1 MSVAGIESDRPCCK
15 RSIINVEINGVEC
28 VALADAGATISLIST
43 ELANQLDLVVRK
55 SYINATG
62 VTNDSLNIIG
72 QTAAD
77 IEIAKRRLRAQTLYV
92 ANGISRHVILG
103 TDFLGRLG
111 EVTYN
116 YNNCTLRIDRGL
128 SIPMGENV
136 VRATVMLVED
146 LHVPPFCEMAV
157 LAKVS
162 SPVGTVNCIF
172 EGSKGVTSP
181 LLIGKSISRVNDG
194 RLRIPVVNTTSK
206 IHVVGKNS
214 IVGSVETL
222 EEDLR
227 MISIPTKSEID
238 KKSTTEK
245 LPSMDIKLTDTNLD
259 QQQFKILQD
268 LVDEFSDITGEGIA
282 DLGRTTIVEHV
293 VETLPGTVPI
303 KSRPYNIPVGV
314 RAEIKQQIDL
324 MLEKGLISPST
335 GEWTSPVVLVK
346 KKDGNWR
353 FCVDYRKLNAVT
365 KSTNMAM
372 SSIESAMEIMHGKQ
386 YFSSIDLCSGF
397 FQVSLHKDSRSKS
410 GFITPFGCYEF
421 NALPQGM
428 KGSPAC
434 FTKLAMAL
442 NSDLIASGKSA
453 CYLDDWIMTSNT
465 FEEHMDLLRTVFSR
479 LRFAGLKYRPTK
491 SQLCRKE
498 LLYLGHI
505 ISRNG
510 IAVAPHNTDKIKKFP
525 RPKNRTEVKRL
536 LGLFGYYRTFIKGF
550 AAIASP
556 ITKLTSQSVEFNW
569 TQECENA
576 AENLRGQITSA
587 PILVFPDFT
596 RQFILTTDASAIAIG
611 AVLSQ
616 IQQDDREHPI
626 SFYSKTLNAT
636 ERKWDACEQE
646 LYAIVTAVKHYKS
659 FLMNNQ
665 FEVRTDNAACTYVL
679 KKPDLSPKLSR
690 WAIQLADYDFTVI
703 HKSGRTNTVAD
714 ALSRAEVTAVEEED
728 NKKPRNA
735 SEEDMK
741 NDQKRDYFLG
751 PIWRYMVKDK
761 FPKDA
766 TKANRAQIKQDSL
779 NFTLKHGVLYRQR
792 DLQCM
797 LAIPANQRQ
806 VLLYAVHDN
815 IDSMH
820 PGVNKTYQRLK
831 DSYWFPRMYAEV
843 ENYVRQCH
851 SCQTR
856 KNPAGITRVPL
867 GTFMAKSP
875 FEVLSIDFMGPFVE
889 SEKGYK
895 HILAFT
901 DHFTK
906 WCTIIPTKDQLA
918 KTVADVYI
926 ERVFCIFG
934 ASKVL
939 LSDRGKN
946 FMSNLMAEVNK
957 VLGVE
962 RRFTTP
968 YHPQCNGQVEIYNKT
983 IANMLSHFT
992 EPKFQKNWA
1001 TYVPFVQLAINSAKH
1016 TALNASPSS
1025 LLLSRE
1031 IRLPY
1036 ELTMP
1041 IPEHPA
1047 DNYGYAADIHKR
1059 MAEVWDVAR
1068 DKISK
1073 SKEKQ
1078 KKYYDKKTKPSTLQ
1092 VGDYVMKY
1100 NKRGYPNLTSKL
1112 IHRWKGIYVI
1122 KDINETN
1129 ARIQL
1134 YNKPDDD
1141 WEKVHLNMLKKYH
1154 GPLIRGKDSDI
1165 TLDLDSPNEDNDEP
1179 TDEDPQPS
1187 RGPQNSSDEG
1197 VPVEYWPAEEDDGPP
1212 VEKIRTRGLPFVE
1225 FTPREYVEIYKD
1237 RVVPGTVYPS
1247 GDYLA
1252 QWRNGEAPPPPRL
1265 IRRGDIP
1272 EYTDEDFLDERNS
1285 PRPKDH
1291 LNSNVE
1297 AQAEASQPEQPS
1309 IVPTARL
1316 SNEQSVATDV
1326 RVRPEVPARANTKY
1340 NLRKKPRSNKH
1351 KDYLYESD
1359 E

>member
-1 MSVAGIESDRPCCK
+1 M
-15 RSIINVEINGVEC
+15 
-28 VALADAGATISLIST
+28 ALADAGATISLIST
-43 ELANQLDLVVRK
+43 GLAEQLNLAIRK

-72 QTAAD
+72 QAAAS
-77 IEIAKRRLRAQTLYV
+77 INLAGRLIRDQTLYV
-92 ANGISRHVILG
+92 ADGISRHVILG
-103 TDFLGRLG
+103 TDFLSRLG

-116 YNNCTLRIDRGL
+116 YNNCTLRVDRGP
-128 SIPMGENV
+128 SVPMGENAI
-136 VRATVMLVED
+136 RSTVMLVED

-157 LAKVS
+157 LAKTS
-162 SPVGTVNCIF
+162 SPMELVNCIF
-172 EGSKGVTSP
+172 EGSREVTSP
-181 LLIGKSISRVNDG
+181 LLIGKSISCVKEG
-194 RLRIPVVNTTSK
+194 RLRIPIVNATAK
-206 IHVVGKNS
+206 IHILGKNS
-214 IVGSVETL
+214 VVGSVETL
-222 EEDLR
+222 EDDLK
-227 MISIPTKSEID
+227 MISIPTKKDID
-238 KKSTTEK
+238 REPTPEKK
-245 LPSMDIKLTDTNLD
+245 LPSMGIKLSDTNLD
-259 QQQFKILQD
+259 PGQFEILQD
-268 LVDEFSDITGEGIA
+268 LVDEFADITGEGIA

-293 VETLPGTVPI
+293 VETLPGTTPI

-365 KSTNMAM
+365 KPTNMAI

-397 FQVSLHKDSRSKS
+397 FQVSLHKDSRPKS

-453 CYLDDWIMTSNT
+453 CYLDDWIMTSHT
-465 FEEHMDLLRTVFSR
+465 FEEHMSLLRTVFSR
-479 LRFAGLKYRPTK
+479 LRYAGLKYRPSK

-505 ISRNG
+505 ISRDG

-550 AAIASP
+550 AAITSP
-556 ITKLTSQSVEFNW
+556 ITKLTSQSVEIRWN
-569 TQECENA
+569 QECEEA
-576 AENLRGQITSA
+576 SENLRSQITSA
-587 PILVFPDFT
+587 PILAFPDFS
-596 RQFILTTDASAIAIG
+596 RPFILSTDASAIAIG

-626 SFYSKTLNAT
+626 SFYSKTLNTT

-690 WAIQLADYDFTVI
+690 WAIQLADYDFTII

-714 ALSRAEVTAVEEED
+714 ALSRAEVTAIDGED
-728 NKKPRNA
+728 NTKPRNPN
-735 SEEDMK
+735 EEDMK
-741 NDQKRDYFLG
+741 TDQKRDYYLG
-751 PIWRYMVKDK
+751 PIWRYMVKDR

-766 TKANRAQIKQDSL
+766 TKADRKRIKSESFK
-779 NFTLKHGVLYRQR
+779 FTVKHGVLYRQR
-792 DLQCM
+792 DLRRM

-815 IDSMH
+815 IDAMH

-831 DSYWFPRMYAEV
+831 DYYWFPRMYAEV
-843 ENYVRQCH
+843 ENYVRQCY

-867 GTFMAKSP
+867 GTFMAKGP
-875 FEVLSIDFMGPFVE
+875 YEVLSMDFMGPFVE

-895 HILAFT
+895 HILVFT

-918 KTVADVYI
+918 KTVADAYI
-926 ERVFCIFG
+926 ERVFCVFG

-957 VLGVE
+957 VLNVE
-962 RRFTTP
+962 RKFTTP

-992 EPKFQKNWA
+992 EPKTQKDWA
-1001 TYVPFVQLAINSAKH
+1001 TYLPFVQLAINSAKH
-1016 TALNASPSS
+1016 TGLEASPSS

-1036 ELTMP
+1036 DLTKP
-1041 IPEHPA
+1041 LPDHPA
-1047 DNYGYAADIHKR
+1047 DNYSYVEDIHRR
-1059 MAEVWDVAR
+1059 MAEAWEVAR
-1068 DKISK
+1068 ENISR
-1073 SKEKQ
+1073 SKETQ
-1078 KKYYDKKTKPSTLQ
+1078 KRYYDKKSKPSTLKI
-1092 VGDYVMKY
+1092 GDYVMKY

-1112 IHRWKGIYVI
+1112 IHRWRGIYVI

-1129 ARIQL
+1129 ASIQL
-1134 YNKPDDD
+1134 YNKPDDE
-1141 WEKVHLNMLKKYH
+1141 WEKVHLNMLKRYH
-1154 GPLIRGKDSDI
+1154 GPLIRGVDSDI
-1165 TLDLDSPNEDNDEP
+1165 LLDLDSPVEGDEEP
-1179 TDEDPQPS
+1179 SDEDPPPS
-1187 RGPQNSSDEG
+1187 RGPRNSSDER
-1197 VPVEYWPAEEDDGPP
+1197 VSAQYWPAEEDDSPP
-1212 VEKIRTRGLPFVE
+1212 VETVLLRRCGGAL
-1225 FTPREYVEIYKD
+1225 TPEEYAEIYKD
-1237 RVVPGTVYPS
+1237 RLKPGTIFPS
-1247 GDYLA
+1247 SDYLRQA
-1252 QWRNGEAPPPPRL
+1252 VNREVTPPPRF
-1265 IRRGDIP
+1265 IRKGDVS
-1272 EYTDEDFLDERNS
+1272 EDTCDDFLHERNS
-1285 PRPKDH
+1285 PCPEEH
-1291 LNSNVE
+1291 LSSNMG
-1297 AQAEASQPEQPS
+1297 AQAEASQPVRPP
-1309 IVPTARL
+1309 IARRTRL
-1316 SNEQSVATDV
+1316 SNEQQYNETADA
-1326 RVRPEVPARANTKY
+1326 RERPEVPARANTKY
-1340 NLRKKPRSNKH
+1340 NLRKRPKANKH
-1351 KDYLYESD
+1351 KDYLYQSD